1 MAIDLPALGQQLVQH
16 LEQYAHAVP
25 AGATGLPAAGTF
37 MDSAAFS
44 THSFKHE
51 WLVEK
56 VLVAN
61 QPGVIGGMKKT
72 LKTSL
77 MIDLGVS
84 LASGGAVKFLGK
96 FKVPKA
102 KRVALISGES
112 GPATLQETAKRVCHA
127 KGLNLAELPIFWN
140 FSVPRLSDEGDL
152 KSLRKAIQDHG
163 FEVVAIDPLY
173 LSLLAS
179 NSNIQASNLYQIGP
193 LLKGVADACLEA
205 GATPLVIHHSRK
217 TQGAKHN
224 FGPMELDDLAFS
236 GISEFARQWMLLG
249 RRKAYEAGSGRHEL
263 WLSVGGSA
271 GFSGMWAV
279 DVNEG
284 TLHEDFTGRTWS
296 VQVRTAAEVNATEAA
311 IKAEQKHQKTAAK
324 QTSKDAEDRNKL
336 LKALEEFP
344 EGETQS
350 EIADKAG
357 VPRGK
362 AKPLLAQLVEDGH
375 VEQVK
380 VTKGAGSA
388 GSRQYAGFKLKQ
400 AK

>member
-1 MAIDLPALGQQLVQH
+1 MPVDLAALGQQLVAH
-16 LEQYAHAVP
+16 LDANANVVTG
-25 AGATGLPAAGTF
+25 GAAGLPAAGAF

-56 VLVAN
+56 IMVAN

-77 MIDLGVS
+77 AIELAVS
-84 LASGGAVKFLGK
+84 LAAAGDVKFLGK

-112 GPATLQETAKRVCHA
+112 GPATLQETAKRVCLA
-127 KGLNLAELPIFWN
+127 KGVDLAAVPIFWN
-140 FSVPRLSDEGDL
+140 FTVPRLSDEGDL
-152 KSLRKAIQDHG
+152 KTLRKAIQDHG

-173 LSLLAS
+173 LSLLGS
-179 NSNIQASNLYQIGP
+179 NTNIQASNLYHIGP
-193 LLKGVADACLEA
+193 LLKGVADACLQA

-217 TQGAKHN
+217 GQGAKHG
-224 FGPMELDDLAFS
+224 FGPMELDDLAFA
-236 GISEFARQWMLLG
+236 GISEFARQWLLLS
-249 RRKAYEAGSGRHEL
+249 RRKAYEAGSGMHEL
-263 WLSVGGSA
+263 WLHVGGSA
-271 GFSGMWAV
+271 GFSGTWAV

-284 TLHEDFTGRTWS
+284 TLHDDFTGRTWF
-296 VQVRTAAEVNATEAA
+296 VQVKPAAEVKATEAA
-311 IKAEQKHQKTAAK
+311 IKAEEKQQKAAAK
-324 QTSKDAEDRNKL
+324 QIGKEAEDKNKL
-336 LKALEEFP
+336 LKAIEEFP
-344 EGETQS
+344 GGETQS

-362 AKPLLAQLVEDGH
+362 AKQLLAQLVDDGQ

-380 VTKGAGSA
+380 VTKGAGTA
-388 GSRQYAGFKLKQ
+388 GSRQYAGFKLRQ